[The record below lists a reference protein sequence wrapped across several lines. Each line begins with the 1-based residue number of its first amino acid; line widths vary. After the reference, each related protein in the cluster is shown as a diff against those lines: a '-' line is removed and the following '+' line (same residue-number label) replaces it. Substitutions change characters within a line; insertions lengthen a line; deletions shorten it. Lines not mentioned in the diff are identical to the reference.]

1 MKKIIQKGI
10 YIIFGLSLLLPH
22 IGVIA
27 WDIRVVSGEEL
38 TAEDIEQINKSQNN
52 PLAKPTLLSEQP
64 STAEELQKRMEEQ
77 KNTSTEVV
85 KYQSRLNKDG
95 LKNATLGDC
104 FDVYKFNNIHLS
116 VGLDKSEYES
126 AGFIQFK
133 GKIKNKNNYPIPNAK
148 IKGKIVKIEQDG
160 NKRIVKTVD
169 EIVLKDNINLASQGS
184 QDINE
189 IYNIPI
195 KAAKGEYEI
204 LLSVVQNDVISIA
217 GLTFTDDVYAF
228 NPSFKITGNNEEEIV
243 IKQKDITLNDEPY
256 NNLRFNP
263 IYKEIKPV
271 TIKVSIQNNSNQ
283 DKEVEIQYEVYSWS
297 DDLGKPKKK
306 LVQQQTIVKKGTSI
320 ANYTIEDIQE
330 AVYYVKVKVKDTKT
344 AENMMWSNTANI
356 RFSNEK
362 INEPRIAGVLMNTS
376 PYSPEQDIQLVSCIH
391 NTNDSGVDTIL
402 ENTVK
407 DEKGRI
413 IASSEYRGQVTGQV
427 DGIYTKLPKDKR
439 YNTLLVSSIIKDKDG
454 NILNSIELK
463 YDCQELDAS
472 KCIAEKNT
480 IWPII
485 IGIISIVL
493 IAVLGIIGY
502 KTYRLKKA
510 KL

>member
-1 MKKIIQKGI
+1 MKKIKLYLITFLCLGV
-10 YIIFGLSLLLPH
+10 LLPY
-22 IGVIA
+22 
-27 WDIRVVSGEEL
+27 VSKAIILKPLTSQEL
-38 TAEDIEQINKSQNN
+38 EKLIQDEKNN
-52 PLAKPTLLSEQP
+52 PKEPI
-64 STAEELQKRMEEQ
+64 
-77 KNTSTEVV
+77 
-85 KYQSRLNKDG
+85 KYVSNLNDKG
-95 LKNATLGDC
+95 LKNATLGNC
-104 FDVYKFNNIHLS
+104 LDVYKFNNIHLS

-126 AGFIQFK
+126 SGFIQFK
-133 GKIKNKNNYPIPNAK
+133 GEIENKNNYPIPNAK

-184 QDINE
+184 QDINK

-217 GLTFTDDVYAF
+217 GLAFTDDVYAF
-228 NPSFKITGNNEEEIV
+228 NPSFKITGNNEEEIA
-243 IKQKDITLNDEPY
+243 IKQKDITINNEPY
-256 NNLRFNP
+256 NNLSFNP
-263 IYKEIKPV
+263 RYKEIKPV
-271 TIKVSIQNNSNQ
+271 TIKVPIQNNSNQ

-306 LVQQQTIVKKGTSI
+306 LVQQQTIVKKGTSV

-362 INEPRIAGVLMNTS
+362 INEPRIAAVLMNTS

-439 YNTLLVSSIIKDKDG
+439 YNNLLVTSIIKDKDG

-485 IGIISIVL
+485 IGIVSIIL
-493 IAVLGIIGY
+493 IAILAVIGY
-502 KTYRLKKA
+502 KTYGLKKA
-510 KL
+510 KV

>member
-27 WDIRVVSGEEL
+27 QESRIAPEEEL
-38 TAEDIEQINKSQNN
+38 TAEDIAQ
-52 PLAKPTLLSEQP
+52 L
-64 STAEELQKRMEEQ
+64 EELQKNTSQNPTTLSDKPPTAEEVQ
-77 KNTSTEVV
+77 KWVEETKNTPNEEI
-85 KYQSRLNKDG
+85 KYQTRLNKDG
-95 LKNATLGDC
+95 LKNATLGNC

-116 VGLDKSEYES
+116 IGLDKSEYEP

-133 GKIKNKNNYPIPNAK
+133 GEIKNKNNYPIPNAK

-184 QDINE
+184 QDINK

-243 IKQKDITLNDEPY
+243 IKQKDITLNGEPY
-256 NNLRFNP
+256 NNLSFNP
-263 IYKEIKPV
+263 IYKKIKPV
-271 TIKVSIQNNSNQ
+271 TIKVPIQNNSNQ

-330 AVYYVKVKVKDTKT
+330 AVYYVKVRVKDTKT
-344 AENMMWSNTANI
+344 AENMIWSNTANI

-362 INEPRIAGVLMNTS
+362 INEPRIAAVLMNTN
-376 PYSPEQDIQLVSCIH
+376 PYSPEQDIQLISCIH
-391 NTNDSGVDTIL
+391 NTNESGVDTIL

-472 KCIAEKNT
+472 KCIAEKST

-485 IGIISIVL
+485 TGIISIIL
-493 IAVLGIIGY
+493 IAILAVIGY
-502 KTYRLKKA
+502 RAYRFKKT

>member
-1 MKKIIQKGI
+1 MKEIIQKGI

-27 WDIRVVSGEEL
+27 QESRIAPEEEL
-38 TAEDIEQINKSQNN
+38 KVKDIAQIEELQKS
-52 PLAKPTLLSEQP
+52 TELSEQP
-64 STAEELQKRMEEQ
+64 STAEELQKWIEEQ
-77 KNTSTEVV
+77 KNTSTEAVN
-85 KYQSRLNKDG
+85 YQSKLNKDG
-95 LKNATLGDC
+95 LKNATLGNC
-104 FDVYKFNNIHLS
+104 FDTYKFEDINFS
-116 VGLDKSEYES
+116 AGLDKSEYEPTGFT
-126 AGFIQFK
+126 GFI
-133 GKIKNKNNYPIPNAK
+133 KIRGTIRNENNYPVQNLK
-148 IKGKIVKIEQDG
+148 IKGKVVKIEKEGDRQIA
-160 NKRIVKTVD
+160 KVVD
-169 EIVLKDNINLASQGS
+169 EIVLKDNINLASQAS

-204 LLSVVQNDVISIA
+204 LFLIVQNNQIGATS
-217 GLTFTDDVYAF
+217 LSFTKNLY
-228 NPSFKITGNNEEEIV
+228 NYKRSFKITGNNEEEIA

-256 NNLRFNP
+256 NNLSFNP
-263 IYKEIKPV
+263 RYKEIKPV
-271 TIKVSIQNNSNQ
+271 TIKVPIQNNSNQ

-306 LVQQQTIVKKGTSI
+306 LVQQQTIVKKGTSV

-362 INEPRIAGVLMNTS
+362 INEPRIAAVLMNTS

-439 YNTLLVSSIIKDKDG
+439 YNNLLVTSIIKDKDG

-485 IGIISIVL
+485 IGIISIIL
-493 IAVLGIIGY
+493 IAILAVIGY

-510 KL
+510 KV

>member
-27 WDIRVVSGEEL
+27 QESRIAPEEEL

-52 PLAKPTLLSEQP
+52 PLAKSTELSEQP
-64 STAEELQKRMEEQ
+64 STAEELQKWIEDQ
-77 KNTSTEVV
+77 KNTSTEAV
-85 KYQSRLNKDG
+85 KYQSKLNKDG
-95 LKNATLGDC
+95 LKNATLGNC
-104 FDVYKFNNIHLS
+104 FDTYKFEDINFS
-116 VGLDKSEYES
+116 AGLDKSEYEPT
-126 AGFIQFK
+126 GFI
-133 GKIKNKNNYPIPNAK
+133 KIRGTIRNENNYPVPDLK
-148 IKGKIVKIEQDG
+148 IKAKVVKIEKEGDRQIA
-160 NKRIVKTVD
+160 KIVD

-189 IYNIPI
+189 VYNIPI

-204 LLSVVQNDVISIA
+204 LFLIVQNNQIGATS
-217 GLTFTDDVYAF
+217 LSFTKNLY
-228 NPSFKITGNNEEEIV
+228 NYKRSFKITGNNEEEIA

-256 NNLRFNP
+256 NNLSFNP

-271 TIKVSIQNNSNQ
+271 TIKVPIQNNSNQ

-306 LVQQQTIVKKGTSI
+306 LVQQQTIVKKGIST

-344 AENMMWSNTANI
+344 AENMIWSNTANI

-362 INEPRIAGVLMNTS
+362 INEPRIAAVLMNTS

-439 YNTLLVSSIIKDKDG
+439 YNNLLVSSIIKDKDG

-463 YDCQELDAS
+463 YDCQELDPS
-472 KCIAEKNT
+472 KCIAEKST

-485 IGIISIVL
+485 TGIVSIIL
-493 IAVLGIIGY
+493 IAILAIIGY
-502 KTYRLKKA
+502 RKYRFKKA
-510 KL
+510 KV

>member
-27 WDIRVVSGEEL
+27 QEARIASEEDL
-38 TAEDIEQINKSQNN
+38 TAEDIAQ
-52 PLAKPTLLSEQP
+52 L
-64 STAEELQKRMEEQ
+64 EELQKNTSQKPTVLSDNPPTAEEIQ
-77 KNTSTEVV
+77 KWVEETKNTPNEET
-85 KYQSRLNKDG
+85 KYQSGLNKDG

-116 VGLDKSEYES
+116 IGLDKSEYEP

-133 GKIKNKNNYPIPNAK
+133 GEIKNKNNYPIPNAK

-184 QDINE
+184 QDINK

-256 NNLRFNP
+256 NNLSFNP
-263 IYKEIKPV
+263 IYKKIKPV
-271 TIKVSIQNNSNQ
+271 TIKVPIQNNSNQ

-297 DDLGKPKKK
+297 DDLGKPEKK
-306 LVQQQTIVKKGTSI
+306 LIQQQTIVKKGTSI
-320 ANYTIEDIQE
+320 TNYTIEDIQE
-330 AVYYVKVKVKDTKT
+330 AVYYIKVRVKDTKT

-362 INEPRIAGVLMNTS
+362 INEPRIAAVLMNTN

-391 NTNDSGVDTIL
+391 NTNESGVDTIL

-439 YNTLLVSSIIKDKDG
+439 YNNLLVSSIIKDKDG

-463 YDCQELDAS
+463 YDCQELDPS
-472 KCIAEKNT
+472 KCIAEKST

-485 IGIISIVL
+485 ISIVSIIL

-502 KTYRLKKA
+502 RAYRFKKA
-510 KL
+510 KV

>member
-1 MKKIIQKGI
+1 MKEIIQKGI

-27 WDIRVVSGEEL
+27 QESRIAPEEEL
-38 TAEDIEQINKSQNN
+38 TAEDTDQINQSQNN
-52 PLAKPTLLSEQP
+52 TP
-64 STAEELQKRMEEQ
+64 EEAA
-77 KNTSTEVV
+77 

-95 LKNATLGDC
+95 LKNATLGNC
-104 FDVYKFNNIHLS
+104 FNVYKFENINFS
-116 VGLDKSEYES
+116 AGLDKDQYEP
-126 AGFIQFK
+126 AGFIKIRGTIRNQNSYPVPDI
-133 GKIKNKNNYPIPNAK
+133 KIKLKLIK
-148 IKGKIVKIEQDG
+148 ITKEGDIKIS
-160 NKRIVKTVD
+160 KTVD
-169 EIVLKDNINLASQGS
+169 EIILKDNINLASQGS

-189 IYNIPI
+189 VYNIPI
-195 KAAKGEYEI
+195 KAAKGDYEM
-204 LLSVVQNDVISIA
+204 LFSVIQNNQIGITSFN
-217 GLTFTDDVYAF
+217 FTEDTYDYSRSF
-228 NPSFKITGNNEEEIV
+228 NVLGNNEEEIV
-243 IKQKDITLNDEPY
+243 IKQKDITLNDEAY

-271 TIKVSIQNNSNQ
+271 TIKVPIQNNSNQ

-330 AVYYVKVKVKDTKT
+330 AVYYVKVIVKDTKT

-362 INEPRIAGVLMNTS
+362 INEPRIAAVLMNTS

-391 NTNDSGVDTIL
+391 NTNESGVDTIL

-413 IASSEYRGQVTGQV
+413 IANSEYRGQVTGQV

-485 IGIISIVL
+485 TGIISIIL